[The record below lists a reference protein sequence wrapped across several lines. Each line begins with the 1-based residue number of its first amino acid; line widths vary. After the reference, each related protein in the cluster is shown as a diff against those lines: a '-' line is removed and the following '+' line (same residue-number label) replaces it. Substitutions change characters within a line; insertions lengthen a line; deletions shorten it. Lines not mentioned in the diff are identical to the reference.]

1 MATRLFHISDVHF
14 GVEDRSALAVVERAI
29 AEERPDALVCTGDIT
44 QRATHTQYAAAAQW
58 FGQFDIPVWI
68 DPGNHDMP
76 YFNLIERF
84 RHPYHR
90 YNRLC
95 DQVAVDRFE
104 TDDLVLIPLKTTV
117 RSQNRWPWSDG
128 VVTARALER
137 TLAALDALKDDK
149 RTRIVTAH
157 HPLHGPEVGGPSAT
171 IGGNAAFDR
180 LVQHGMDAI
189 MTGHIHRPFNEDR
202 PALSEGR
209 GGAKAQ
215 VIGAGTLSTRLRH
228 GAPPSYN
235 ALTCSHYE
243 EGKRAIEVETRVIA
257 TNA

>member
-14 GVEDRSALAVVERAI
+14 GVEDRNALTAVERAI

-44 QRATHTQYAAAAQW
+44 QRATHAQYAAAADW
-58 FGQFDIPVWI
+58 FGRFNIPVWI

-84 RHPYHR
+84 RRPYNR

-95 DQVAVDRFE
+95 DKVAVNRFE

-128 VVTARALER
+128 VVTERALER
-137 TLAALDALKDDK
+137 TLAALKALKDDR
-149 RTRIVTAH
+149 RTLIVTAH

-171 IGGNAAFDR
+171 IGGNAAFDQ
-180 LVQHGMDAI
+180 LVGHGMDAI
-189 MTGHIHRPFNEDR
+189 MTGHIHTPFNQAR
-202 PALSEGR
+202 PVGSGAPGN
-209 GGAKAQ
+209 AKAQ
-215 VIGAGTLSTRLRH
+215 VIGAGTLSTHLRH

-235 ALTCSHYE
+235 VLTCSRSSAS
-243 EGKRAIEVETRVIA
+243 KAAIDVETRVVGA
-257 TNA
+257 SA